1 MTWNRTNGATSRALR
16 TDPVIVDGSARHSVR
31 IPAKPITHSELMAIA
46 IPKDADHRR
55 SEATLG
61 RSSFDSPS
69 DLCQYRHVPTDEG
82 PHVACRFPLQREVIS
97 GWAIVRECT
106 RYALNVE
113 ECVAAQTGSGEGVI
127 RGARPWWDYVI

>member
-1 MTWNRTNGATSRALR
+1 MTWNRTTGATSRALR
-16 TDPVIVDGSARHSVR
+16 TDPVIVDGIARHSVR

-61 RSSFDSPS
+61 LSSFDSPS
-69 DLCQYRHVPTDEG
+69 DLCQYRHVPTDGE

-97 GWAIVRECT
+97 GWRSRESQDIACGF
-106 RYALNVE
+106 RRSRSLIPN
-113 ECVAAQTGSGEGVI
+113 
-127 RGARPWWDYVI
+127 